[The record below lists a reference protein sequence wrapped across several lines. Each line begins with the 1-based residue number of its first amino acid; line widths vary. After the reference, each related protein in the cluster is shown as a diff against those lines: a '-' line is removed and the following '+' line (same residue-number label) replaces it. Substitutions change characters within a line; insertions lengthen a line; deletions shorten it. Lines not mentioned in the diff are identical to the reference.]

1 MDDAVDYSAQPIV
14 PTPPS
19 PPVSDNSIMDIGID
33 YSGQFIPI
41 PVPPTPSPPQDTILP
56 GTDWMANQMQNYEDS
71 LTQPMFV
78 SGGQAGRVDY
88 GGPIDNCCRIYSL
101 EYFMGGYYD
110 VCVFKSGVATEYD
123 LKMIGW

>member
-1 MDDAVDYSAQPIV
+1 
-14 PTPPS
+14 
-19 PPVSDNSIMDIGID
+19 MDIGID
-33 YSGQFIPI
+33 YSEQLIPQ
-41 PVPPTPSPPQDTILP
+41 PVQDLPAGILP
-56 GTDWMANQMQNYEDS
+56 PPNLALGNYEDA

>member
-1 MDDAVDYSAQPIV
+1 MDS
-14 PTPPS
+14 
-19 PPVSDNSIMDIGID
+19 GID
-33 YSGQFIPI
+33 YSEQLIPQ
-41 PVPPTPSPPQDTILP
+41 PVQPIQALPPTPQYTTIP
-56 GTDWMANQMQNYEDS
+56 GTDWMANYELAYGNHTISLPPGFDEDA

-78 SGGQAGRVDY
+78 SGGEADLMDY

-101 EYFMGGYYD
+101 KDFKGVYYD